1 MANIPVSTDINSLLT
16 AATGT
21 PSKDA
26 LGVLGAVKKGT
37 GDIVAADIAAG
48 AVIEAKILDGAVTA
62 GKIGANAVTT
72 IKIADDNVTTAK
84 IVDGAVTV
92 AKTTGV
98 QASLVS
104 GTNIRSV
111 NGTTL
116 LGSGDLA
123 VTGSDVIN
131 VTAAPYNAYGD
142 GRRFDTAS
150 MVAASTTLTATGSPF
165 VSGDVG
171 KYIRIHGVGTLPTGT
186 ITASGGVITNVT
198 LTTGG
203 SVGAYPPNLTQLDFE
218 VESTGTAG
226 GSPAIAG
233 LNGVIRATTNA
244 NGQIATLSI
253 LIAGTGYTNPALV
266 FPETGF
272 ISQIATFI
280 NGNSITLAQTNPTA
294 FTSKSC
300 FFGHDDSAAIQAA
313 LNAAYASSTIKKVYV
328 PAGIYLCNVKS
339 NSEVQFIGAG
349 GGVGTANLIGFSN
362 QTDRQL
368 NPTILMPAV
377 AYNPVVFLAS
387 AGGSTVSRMLI
398 HGCAA
403 QTGYGLKVGTSYG
416 AGFVAMGFRADQLNI
431 AGFNYAVAL
440 ARTADCTLENV
451 AASYCY
457 YQFYLTQADELHYND
472 QITLIGCY
480 GNFINGYYVYSSG
493 SKNINIIGGDFTNST
508 HIAKLK
514 NGARLTVL
522 GMNVENCSGDC
533 FEISTQ
539 STLIIDSIR
548 TSSGGGALIA
558 DSDGLTTVSMLS
570 GDSSNGQT
578 YKTTSGNAYPNLLPK
593 GAIIAR
599 YTDNTWATLLE
610 TENATRAYQAN
621 GKVSGNRK
629 WEEDFSS
636 FNSSSPYGA
645 KQFALTQL
653 NGGSYTPSYIDG
665 LINITKGTNPVGQGF
680 RFSQVATHHF
690 LTSPFEVR
698 FIVRSQ
704 TFNSGQTIFRAG
716 MYSLDATVKPT
727 DGLGLRFDTGLGDT
741 FLMLESIKGG
751 VSTATSTGISATSF
765 TGICEVIVTNKTGG
779 ANGLILT
786 VRRDQASGGVSLA
799 QAFATSTSALNGVFA
814 APAVYVGTSANGWSD
829 YFFGKVNYSQLN
841 VTKDF

>member
-1 MANIPVSTDINSLLT
+1 MATQVTVITGEGSTTYSVST
-16 AATGT
+16 
-21 PSKDA
+21 
-26 LGVLGAVKKGT
+26 GARGPAGT
-37 GDIVAADIAAG
+37 GGGNLTSGPVTSSSGVSAIA
-48 AVIEAKILDGAVTA
+48 DGAL
-62 GKIGANAVTT
+62 
-72 IKIADDNVTTAK
+72 
-84 IVDGAVTV
+84 TV
-92 AKTTGV
+92 AKTSGL
-98 QASLVS
+98 QAELEAKQATLSSGANIRTVNNNSLV
-104 GTNIRSV
+104 
-111 NGTTL
+111 
-116 LGSGDLA
+116 GSGN
-123 VTGSDVIN
+123 VTITGSDVID

-150 MVAASTTLTATGSPF
+150 MGAASTTLTATGSPF

-186 ITASGGVITNVT
+186 ITAVGGVITAVT
-198 LTTGG
+198 LLTAG

-226 GSPAIAG
+226 GSPAIVG
-233 LNGVIRATTNA
+233 QNGVIRATTNA
-244 NGQIATLSI
+244 SGQIATLTV
-253 LIAGTGYTNPALV
+253 LTAGTGYTNPALV

-272 ISQIATFI
+272 ISQIATFT
-280 NGNSITLAQTNPTA
+280 NANSITLAQTNPTA
-294 FTSKSC
+294 FTNKSC

-313 LNAAYASSTIKKVYV
+313 LDAAYASSTIKKVYV
-328 PAGIYLCNVKS
+328 PAGIYLCNV
-339 NSEVQFIGAG
+339 NSYGEVQFIGAG
-349 GGVGTANLIGFSN
+349 GGVGTANLISFSG
-362 QTDRQL
+362 QTDRQS

-377 AYNPVVFLAS
+377 AYDPVVYLAL

-398 HGCAA
+398 HGCEA

-451 AASYCY
+451 SASYCY
-457 YQFYLTQADELHYND
+457 YQFYLTQADEFHYND

-480 GNFINGYYVYSSG
+480 GNHINGYYVYSSG

-508 HIAKLK
+508 HVAKLK
-514 NGARLTVL
+514 NGARLTVV

-539 STLIIDSIR
+539 SQLVIHSIR
-548 TSSGGGALIA
+548 TSGGGGALIA

-570 GDSSNGQT
+570 GDFNNGQT
-578 YKTTSGNAYPNLLPK
+578 YKTASANAYPNLLPK

-599 YTDNTWATLLE
+599 YADNTWATLLE
-610 TENATRAYQAN
+610 TENATRAYQAD
-621 GKVSGNRK
+621 GKVSGNIR

-645 KQFALTQL
+645 KQFAFTQL
-653 NGGSYTPSYIDG
+653 NGGSYTPSYSNG

-680 RFSQVATHHF
+680 RFAQVATHHY
-690 LTSPFEVR
+690 LTSAFEVR
-698 FIVRSQ
+698 FLVRSQ
-704 TFNSGQTIFRAG
+704 TFNIGQTIFRVG
-716 MYSLDATVKPT
+716 MYSLDTTVKPT
-727 DGLGLRFDTGLGDT
+727 NGLGLRFDTSLGDT

-751 VSTATSTGISATSF
+751 VSTATSTGILATSF

-786 VRRDQASGGVSLA
+786 VRREQASGGASVA
-799 QAFATSTSALNGVFA
+799 QAFASSTGALNGVHA

-829 YFFGKVNYSQLN
+829 YFFGKVNYTQIN